1 MELIEKDN
9 TITAWGV
16 KDDVATVIGVDFGH
30 KNDYAVKTVLKKHP
44 DGRVE
49 VVSSEPIGRTI
60 DFNDPARRQKARGE
74 RIKELKNTDI
84 CRVCND
90 TVKSITPI
98 YVDDLGNYSFGKTK
112 NII

>member
-30 KNDYAVKTVLKKHP
+30 KNDYAVKTMLKKYP

-49 VVSSEPIGRTI
+49 VVSSEHIGRTI
-60 DFNDPARRQKARGE
+60 DFNDPARKQ
-74 RIKELKNTDI
+74 
-84 CRVCND
+84 RVIDEVRNF
-90 TVKSITPI
+90 K
-98 YVDDLGNYSFGKTK
+98 L
-112 NII
+112 

>member
-9 TITAWGV
+9 MITAWGT
-16 KDDVATVIGVDFGH
+16 KDGVATVIGVDFGH

-60 DFNDPARRQKARGE
+60 DF
-74 RIKELKNTDI
+74 I
-84 CRVCND
+84 CIDWISAC
-90 TVKSITPI
+90 
-98 YVDDLGNYSFGKTK
+98 LGVLQNVF
-112 NII
+112 

>member
-1 MELIEKDN
+1 MELVEKDN
-9 TITAWGV
+9 TVTAWGT
-16 KDDVATVIGVDFGH
+16 KDGVDFGH

-74 RIKELKNTDI
+74 RIKELKIQTF
-84 CRVCND
+84 VG
-90 TVKSITPI
+90 
-98 YVDDLGNYSFGKTK
+98 YVM
-112 NII
+112 IR